1 MIENKARIA
10 ANGGTIAT
18 SVLIYMALHDD
29 DALRFSTKRL
39 NAITDTVTTYSED
52 INHSAEKFI
61 LYRNRLD
68 QCGIDFQLKYD
79 FIRALMKGLKFSGKR
94 EHTGA
99 EAGIEAT
106 YTLILLAVHDNIYG
120 LGRTRLRRIQHRIK
134 EYAWAIND
142 GAVHILEYM
151 KCLACECGQEY
162 QVLMNYENE
171 YGEICIYG

>member
-29 DALRFSTKRL
+29 ALRFRTKRL

-94 EHTGA
+94 EHIGA

-106 YTLILLAVHDNIYG
+106 YTLILLAVHDIYG
-120 LGRTRLRRIQHRIK
+120 LGKARLRRIQQRIK
-134 EYAWAIND
+134 DYAWAIKD
-142 GAVHILEYM
+142 GVVHILEYM
-151 KCLACECGQEY
+151 KCLACECGQKY
-162 QVLMNYENE
+162 QVLINYEQE
-171 YGEICIYG
+171 YEEIKIYG

>member
-39 NAITDTVTTYSED
+39 NAITDTVITYSED

-106 YTLILLAVHDNIYG
+106 YTLILLAAHDIYMVWA
-120 LGRTRLRRIQHRIK
+120 GRACAVYSIELRNMHGPSKMAPSIS
-134 EYAWAIND
+134 WST
-142 GAVHILEYM
+142 
-151 KCLACECGQEY
+151 
-162 QVLMNYENE
+162 
-171 YGEICIYG
+171 

>member
-39 NAITDTVTTYSED
+39 NTITDTVLAYSKD

-61 LYRNRLD
+61 SYRNQLD
-68 QCGIDFQLKYD
+68 QYGIDSQLKYD

-94 EHTGA
+94 EHIGA

-106 YTLILLAVHDNIYG
+106 YTLILLAVHDIYG
-120 LGRTRLRRIQHRIK
+120 LGKARLRRIQQRIK
-134 EYAWAIND
+134 DYAWAIKD
-142 GAVHILEYM
+142 GVVHILEYM
-151 KCLACECGQEY
+151 KCLACECGQKY
-162 QVLMNYENE
+162 QVLINYEQE
-171 YGEICIYG
+171 YEEIKIYG

>member
-68 QCGIDFQLKYD
+68 QCGQKY
-79 FIRALMKGLKFSGKR
+79 
-94 EHTGA
+94 H
-99 EAGIEAT
+99 
-106 YTLILLAVHDNIYG
+106 
-120 LGRTRLRRIQHRIK
+120 
-134 EYAWAIND
+134 
-142 GAVHILEYM
+142 
-151 KCLACECGQEY
+151 
-162 QVLMNYENE
+162 VLMNYEKE
-171 YGEICIYG
+171 YGEIRIYG

>member
-18 SVLIYMALHDD
+18 SVLIYMALHD

-94 EHTGA
+94 EHIGA

-106 YTLILLAVHDNIYG
+106 YTLILLAVHDIYG
-120 LGRTRLRRIQHRIK
+120 LGKARLRRIQQRIK
-134 EYAWAIND
+134 DYAWAIKD
-142 GAVHILEYM
+142 GVVHILEYM
-151 KCLACECGQEY
+151 KCLACECGQKY
-162 QVLMNYENE
+162 QVLINYEQE
-171 YGEICIYG
+171 YEEIKIYG

>member
-39 NAITDTVTTYSED
+39 NTITDTVLAYSKD

-61 LYRNRLD
+61 SYRNQLD
-68 QCGIDFQLKYD
+68 QYGIDSQLKYD
-79 FIRALMKGLKFSGKR
+79 FIRTLMHGLKFSGKR
-94 EHTGA
+94 ERTGA

-106 YTLILLAVHDNIYG
+106 YTLILLAVHDIYG
-120 LGRTRLRRIQHRIK
+120 LGKARLRRIQHRIK
-134 EYAWAIND
+134 EYAWAIKD

-151 KCLACECGQEY
+151 KCLACECGQKY

-171 YGEICIYG
+171 YGEIRIYG

>member
-29 DALRFSTKRL
+29 DALRFSKKRL

-94 EHTGA
+94 ERIGA
-99 EAGIEAT
+99 EAGIDAT
-106 YTLILLAVHDNIYG
+106 YTLILLAAHDIYG
-120 LGRTRLRRIQHRIK
+120 LGRTRLHRIQQRIK
-134 EYAWAIND
+134 EYAWAIKD

-151 KCLACECGQEY
+151 KCLACECGQKY

>member
-79 FIRALMKGLKFSGKR
+79 FIRVLMKGLKFSGKR
-94 EHTGA
+94 ERTGA

-106 YTLILLAVHDNIYG
+106 YTLILLAAHDIYG
-120 LGRTRLRRIQHRIK
+120 
-134 EYAWAIND
+134 
-142 GAVHILEYM
+142 
-151 KCLACECGQEY
+151 LACECGQKY

-171 YGEICIYG
+171 YGEIRIYG